1 MPIDYEERKRRWAEI
16 ASSFPPALRD
26 HIALRNVEAVAAL
39 PDEARETLVAAIEA
53 GLKRIPAAIEILRSK
68 PGISAEELLGEQMQG
83 APHKHERTSVK
94 TAFLAEQVE
103 PASIENLTTLIQS
116 CYPDMPRVA
125 AEALAGSDALRVIVL
140 ALQCHEDI
148 FRTASSDFA
157 VVLFKAILEQSLS
170 RLSVIIQSNPAYAE
184 AVRRID

>member
-39 PDEARETLVAAIEA
+39 PAEARETLAEAIEA

-68 PGISAEELLGEQMQG
+68 PGITAEELLGEQTQS
-83 APHKHERTSVK
+83 APHKHERTS
-94 TAFLAEQVE
+94 VE

-148 FRTASSDFA
+148 FRTAGSDFA
-157 VVLFKAILEQSLS
+157 VVLFKAILEQSQS